1 MTNCPPPGCGADA
14 DSGREHASRA
24 AMKASLAY
32 GAALL
37 LLLTCRGDLAQTAAD
52 TFSLEDAIALAR
64 AANPQIGAA
73 RANQAAQSAE
83 VSAVRS
89 GLLPRIGASE
99 TFTDSTDPV
108 FAFGARLREGRFAA
122 SDFSPQRLNYP
133 APTSDF
139 MSTAG
144 ATWMVFD
151 SGRTLHQ
158 LHGARMGLEA
168 AHAQTEAAGQ
178 NVAFAAIRAY
188 YRALLSEED
197 KGVTRAAVAR
207 AQAFAQQAHD
217 RVETGMALDADAMQ
231 ADVEVALRSQ
241 EAAEAESNAL
251 LAYADLG
258 AILGDPSRKLSLVA
272 PSGTPAPFSES
283 LQQFEAEAL
292 AKRPDLLA
300 GKSRVAA
307 ALDQVKAS
315 HAAYGPQISTFANV
329 QADNPHLLGGG
340 NTNWTVGGRIEMQV
354 FDGGARHAELSRAAA
369 GVQTANAGY
378 TQAENDAR
386 IEVKQAYYAVQ
397 TAERQYG
404 IADEMLRKTQETLR
418 TAQDRYGAGL
428 VTVTDVLREQE
439 QLRDMELNRAQSLY
453 QWWIADAQLRLA
465 TGSMNENRTG
475 VHP

>member
-1 MTNCPPPGCGADA
+1 
-14 DSGREHASRA
+14 
-24 AMKASLAY
+24 MKAILTSSMV
-32 GAALL
+32 LL
-37 LLLTCRGDLAQTAAD
+37 LLLTCRHGLAQTTPDAL
-52 TFSLEDAIALAR
+52 SLEGAVALAR
-64 AANPQIGAA
+64 AANPQVSAA
-73 RANQAAQSAE
+73 RANQGERAAE
-83 VSAVRS
+83 VRAVRS
-89 GLLPRIGASE
+89 GLLPKIGASE

-122 SDFSPQRLNYP
+122 SDFNPQRLNYP

-158 LHGARMGLEA
+158 LHSARMGLEA
-168 AHAQTEAAGQ
+168 AQAQTEAAGQ
-178 NVAFAAIRAY
+178 NIAFAAIRAY
-188 YRALLSEED
+188 YRALLSDED
-197 KGVTRAAVAR
+197 KVVTGAAVAR
-207 AQAFAQQAHD
+207 AEAFAKQAHD

-231 ADVEVALRSQ
+231 ADVEVSLRRQ
-241 EAAEAESNAL
+241 EAAEADSNAL

-258 AILGDPSRKLSLVA
+258 GILGDPSKKLSLAA
-272 PSGTPAPFSES
+272 PAGTPAQVSES
-283 LQQFEAEAL
+283 LQQLEAEAL

-307 ALDQVKAS
+307 ALDEVKAS

-340 NTNWTVGGRIEMQV
+340 ENNWTVGGRIEMQV
-354 FDGGARHAELSRAAA
+354 FDGGARQAEASKAAA
-369 GVQTANAGY
+369 GVRAANAGY
-378 TQAENDAR
+378 TETQIQAQL
-386 IEVKQAYYAVQ
+386 EVRQAYYALA
-397 TAERQYG
+397 TAQRQYG

-418 TAQDRYGAGL
+418 TAEDRYSAGL

-453 QWWIADAQLRLA
+453 RWWIADAQLRLA
-465 TGSMNENRTG
+465 TGSMNGNSTG